1 MTNYIKL
8 KPGLLY
14 QNYVFFDVEQYYADN
29 LFIQYKI
36 KVTFLREYQKEDI
49 PYLAIFCKVKKQD
62 VSEFEIVMKELANKM
77 IICGYTEYEQFCERF
92 INDILPDEENL

>member
-29 LFIQYKI
+29 LFIRHKI

-49 PYLAIFCKVKKQD
+49 PYLAIFCKVKKRD
-62 VSEFEIVMKELANKM
+62 ASEFEIVMKELADKM
-77 IICGYTEYEQFCERF
+77 IICGFAEYEQFCENF
-92 INDILPDEENL
+92 INAILPTEKQ

>member
-8 KPGLLY
+8 KPSLLY

-29 LFIQYKI
+29 LFIRHKI

-49 PYLAIFCKVKKQD
+49 PYLAIFCKVKKRYA
-62 VSEFEIVMKELANKM
+62 SEFEIVMKELADKM
-77 IICGYTEYEQFCERF
+77 IICGFAEYEQFCENF
-92 INDILPDEENL
+92 INDILPKEKQ